1 MDSTE
6 CVVDASPVRPE
17 PIDNTSII
25 VMVFEIFEKTR
36 VNLSVSWEHPNAT
49 YGDVLSYEVIVTKE
63 PLSELDSIDTAVSVI
78 FTTSG
83 TPTINVSCIHSL
95 WIA

>member
-83 TPTINVSCIHSL
+83 TPTINVSYIHSL